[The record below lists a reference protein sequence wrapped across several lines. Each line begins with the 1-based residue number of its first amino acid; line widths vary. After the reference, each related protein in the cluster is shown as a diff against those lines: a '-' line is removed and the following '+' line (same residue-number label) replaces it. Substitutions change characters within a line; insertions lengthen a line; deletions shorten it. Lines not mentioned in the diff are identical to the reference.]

1 MRRALALYLFLTVLT
16 GIHPASAED
25 RALLIG
31 IGRYRI
37 NKAPLPEIEKDLD
50 RMRTVAGVLGFAES
64 QVRVLSDREATLD
77 GIRSAIRSH
86 LVRGVTSSDRALL
99 YFTGHG
105 SQVPDAGGDEG
116 DGADEVL
123 LTHDFEEHHGTLAKV
138 LVDDEL
144 GDLLAEVPAREVVVL
159 IDSCNSGSMATRSM
173 SPLVSKFYDYPG
185 MPSDST
191 RGFVLDPPRD
201 ELRNVVALGA
211 AREDED
217 AQSHRDQ
224 GSLFT
229 LAVMETVL
237 AAAADRELSMEELRT
252 RTAVIVARKL
262 VNDPELLHH
271 PTLYGNPELEDV
283 NLFLPGSDLWAEL
296 EQLVG
301 EASATIDVVAG
312 RAVYRPGSSLRI
324 SLTAPRD
331 GYLNVVNLGR
341 GENELV
347 LLFPNRY
354 HTDNRVGRG
363 EYVSLPLAG
372 RFRLPAALPPGIDRQ
387 QNLIA
392 VFHTVEPLN
401 LYQVAPSTAEIFRTI
416 RRAKF
421 TTEVTR
427 TLRRAGYRAGRVV
440 VTIER

>member
-1 MRRALALYLFLTVLT
+1 
-16 GIHPASAED
+16 
-25 RALLIG
+25 
-31 IGRYRI
+31 
-37 NKAPLPEIEKDLD
+37 
-50 RMRTVAGVLGFAES
+50 
-64 QVRVLSDREATLD
+64 
-77 GIRSAIRSH
+77 
-86 LVRGVTSSDRALL
+86 
-99 YFTGHG
+99 
-105 SQVPDAGGDEG
+105 
-116 DGADEVL
+116 
-123 LTHDFEEHHGTLAKV
+123 
-138 LVDDEL
+138 
-144 GDLLAEVPAREVVVL
+144 
-159 IDSCNSGSMATRSM
+159 MATRSM
-173 SPLVSKFYDYPG
+173 SPLVSKFYHYPE
-185 MPSDST
+185 MPSNST

-211 AREDED
+211 AGEDED

-237 AAAADRELSMEELRT
+237 AAVDRQLSMEELRT
-252 RTAVIVARKL
+252 RTAVIVAREL
-262 VNDPELLHH
+262 AAEPELLHH

-283 NLFLPGSDLWAEL
+283 NLFLPGSDLWVEL

-312 RAVYRPGSSLRI
+312 RAVYRPGSSLGI

-341 GENELV
+341 GENQLV

-354 HTDNRVGRG
+354 HTDNRVGQG
-363 EYVSLPLAG
+363 EHVRLPLAG
-372 RFRLPAALPPGIDRQ
+372 RFRLPAALPPGIDSQ

-401 LYQVAPSTAEIFRTI
+401 LYQVAQSTAEIFRTI